1 MKKNKPAKIA
11 PAPIPLYRNN
21 NSSEDLLNAIKNKML
36 NN

>member
-1 MKKNKPAKIA
+1 MKKNKPVKQA
-11 PAPIPLYRNN
+11 PAQIPLYRNN